1 MSISHESVHEWWEN
15 QLNYSDKLNLANM
28 INDQTILDKAY
39 NELSQEQQ
47 DLVLN
52 TYYQKQDYFN
62 PNEEEELG
70 VMSNHSDHGE
80 DKGWSSYPAGTA
92 SFESKASEYIITQS
106 NGQRMFECPVCG
118 IFIDLDKNTTYD
130 TLKGHLSGSHNV
142 MDWTDEDM
150 KSLGKES
157 KATEVTDIQM
167 NRLEDWISPADD
179 YNSTGRMKC
188 DICGKIFESH
198 ESEDLMY
205 DHLKNTHETNYYQ
218 NTSGSWGGWESKA
231 NEYNPMA
238 FINKQ
243 LGIKTKANEDSYES
257 PMLKKG
263 QQYTKDS
270 FVGFKGQNPT
280 IAICK
285 KCGWEA
291 GELSDEFNSNAPIY
305 DKVREHVASVH
316 GLVQNN
322 WAESYVR
329 KVKYTGNEGISLA
342 DWSKYQD
349 ENGWYRV
356 GVSSPTPEIEDIA
369 RSMGGNYYGI
379 SSDSWGVEEWS
390 FHNYSDA
397 ENFAQYVEG
406 KSTSYD
412 YGDGI
417 GVTPEEQHYVEGPYD
432 VSPHIF
438 TSSGQDINIGSGAI
452 GGHPLRNDP
461 FGVGEAI
468 RGKYDSWK
476 KQDIDVR
483 DETLDFAGVNADIK
497 EEILSTDMTLDE
509 IKDGYPEEFKKLE
522 QAGVWGFGESLT
534 AGEQWS
540 DEQWLSEVEKLAS
553 GSGVKTIPVEN
564 FLMTLE
570 GQTKVQAEMNFES
583 DASVYGWNGET
594 QEAISKGI
602 SKYFSKESEATEG
615 NIDSELEEYF
625 ENWDSELG
633 GAGGSVI
640 CRLDGVEIDVG
651 GIPTMIGAKFKLL
664 QYLKHNHPNIG
675 NRLEKKL
682 YTESKAK
689 EVTIHGQFFD
699 QHFEEEYVTDQDGMY
714 LCKDCGAR
722 LDTHNIQTNHS
733 PEEVARHHM
742 ETEHGLTESKANE
755 ENPNHA
761 EDGKFASGGSK
772 GGRSGLNS
780 SQKSALDKYIEKHG
794 KEDRDSINA
803 LAGWGMYTHLP
814 ADTLNEFPDNSEA
827 NPSDGVDEEE
837 IYDYIYNKTN
847 SKANEDYDYRDM
859 DQGGSSLGS
868 SMSGLDGY
876 GRGKDPY
883 DWFDGQGEFIID
895 TVKQD
900 LYQAIVDSG
909 DNGVYY
915 NDINTGWVLGD
926 DHGWETVKAR
936 EELEREGKIR
946 KGSRYD
952 KMFEG
957 GQWEPHGHKE
967 PSDYYF
973 AWNVD
978 FNRTVESKATESIE
992 EHYQDWKSSISSAW
1006 LDKTEDNWIAYAK
1019 SMIGYSED
1027 EAKDQWEKWHY
1038 LTKPINESKTKA
1050 KEVAE
1055 KLAYYFNKGDKP
1067 IDWND
1072 NQVSNEAERILQ
1084 ETYGITTK
1092 KPEVAKEVA
1101 HESHSPIQ
1109 EKIIDRKLSGV
1120 KSDGIVHELM
1130 LWENMS
1136 EEQATK
1142 AVESTEIPI
1151 MDSVSFSLFNKKYS
1165 QLTEVEKQ
1173 EIKLYGGEVKKVN
1186 KSREGV

>member
-1 MSISHESVHEWWEN
+1 MAISHESVHEWWEN

-52 TYYQKQDYFN
+52 TYYQQQDYFN

-80 DKGWSSYPAGTA
+80 DKGWTSYPAGTA
-92 SFESKASEYIITQS
+92 SFESIANEDYKTYQRSMDKALGLKSVDSHYKSDGIT
-106 NGQRMFECPVCG
+106 CG
-118 IFIDLDKNTTYD
+118 ICGETPSDKRE
-130 TLKGHLSGSHNV
+130 HLRKHYGAYF
-142 MDWTDEDM
+142 DEIVA
-150 KSLGKES
+150 SES
-157 KATEVTDIQM
+157 KAKEDYDYRDMDQGGSSLGSSMSGLDGYGRGKEPYDWFDGQGEFIIDTVKEDLYKAIVDSGDNGIYYNDI
-167 NRLEDWISPADD
+167 NSGWVLGDDHGWETVKAKEELE
-179 YNSTGRMKC
+179 RE
-188 DICGKIFESH
+188 GKIRKGSRYDKMFEGGQWEPHGHKEPS
-198 ESEDLMY
+198 D
-205 DHLKNTHETNYYQ
+205 YYFAW
-218 NTSGSWGGWESKA
+218 NVDFNRIGESKA
-231 NEYNPMA
+231 NEDGGYANFGSKSKENSWSVLTNASDLWFFETRDEAEDYVRGFPEGSYQINPPQLGESKASEYNPMA

-243 LGIKTKANEDSYES
+243 IGLKSKVGEVRIERDEGSIKIDGKDVIKVWETMNGWYHYAVEDKGEYIGVDADGNDVEAHEWFGYTQGDFDEWGYFDSKEFDRNPMVWEVPKSNWAWTGRSDSFESYAKEDSYAS
-257 PMLKKG
+257 PMIEKG
-263 QQYTKDS
+263 QQYTKDLHM
-270 FVGFKGQNPT
+270 GFKRVGAFGEVT
-280 IAICK
+280 ILVCEL
-285 KCGWEA
+285 CGWEA
-291 GELSDEFNSNAPIY
+291 GELDKSVDGNSPIY
-305 DKVREHVASVH
+305 DKLREHIASVH

-379 SSDSWGVEEWS
+379 SSDGYGVEEWS

-483 DETLDFAGVNADIK
+483 DETLDFAGVNAEIK

-522 QAGVWGFGESLT
+522 QAGVWGFGESLS
-534 AGEQWS
+534 ASEQWS
-540 DEQWLSEVEKLAS
+540 DEEWFTEIEKLAS
-553 GSGVKTIPVEN
+553 GSGVKRIPVEN
-564 FLMTLE
+564 FLMTLD
-570 GQTKVQAEMNFES
+570 GQTRVQAEMNFEN

-602 SKYFSKESEATEG
+602 SKYFSKESKANEG

-651 GIPTMIGAKFKLL
+651 GIPTMISAKFKLL

-689 EVTIHGQFFD
+689 
-699 QHFEEEYVTDQDGMY
+699 
-714 LCKDCGAR
+714 K
-722 LDTHNIQTNHS
+722 
-733 PEEVARHHM
+733 
-742 ETEHGLTESKANE
+742 
-755 ENPNHA
+755 
-761 EDGKFASGGSK
+761 
-772 GGRSGLNS
+772 
-780 SQKSALDKYIEKHG
+780 
-794 KEDRDSINA
+794 
-803 LAGWGMYTHLP
+803 
-814 ADTLNEFPDNSEA
+814 
-827 NPSDGVDEEE
+827 
-837 IYDYIYNKTN
+837 
-847 SKANEDYDYRDM
+847 
-859 DQGGSSLGS
+859 QG
-868 SMSGLDGY
+868 
-876 GRGKDPY
+876 
-883 DWFDGQGEFIID
+883 
-895 TVKQD
+895 
-900 LYQAIVDSG
+900 
-909 DNGVYY
+909 
-915 NDINTGWVLGD
+915 
-926 DHGWETVKAR
+926 
-936 EELEREGKIR
+936 
-946 KGSRYD
+946 
-952 KMFEG
+952 
-957 GQWEPHGHKE
+957 
-967 PSDYYF
+967 
-973 AWNVD
+973 
-978 FNRTVESKATESIE
+978 
-992 EHYQDWKSSISSAW
+992 
-1006 LDKTEDNWIAYAK
+1006 
-1019 SMIGYSED
+1019 
-1027 EAKDQWEKWHY
+1027 
-1038 LTKPINESKTKA
+1038 

-1055 KLAYYFNKGDKP
+1055 KLAYYFSKGDKP

-1072 NQVSNEAERILQ
+1072 NEISNDAERILQ

-1101 HESHSPIQ
+1101 HESHSPTQ
-1109 EKIIDRKLSGV
+1109 ERIIDRKLAGV
-1120 KSDGIVHELM
+1120 KSDGIIHELM

-1142 AVESTEIPI
+1142 AVESTEIPV

-1165 QLTEVEKQ
+1165 ELNEVEQQ
-1173 EIKLYGGEVKKVN
+1173 EIKLYGGEAKKVN
-1186 KSREGV
+1186 KEKDGGIV